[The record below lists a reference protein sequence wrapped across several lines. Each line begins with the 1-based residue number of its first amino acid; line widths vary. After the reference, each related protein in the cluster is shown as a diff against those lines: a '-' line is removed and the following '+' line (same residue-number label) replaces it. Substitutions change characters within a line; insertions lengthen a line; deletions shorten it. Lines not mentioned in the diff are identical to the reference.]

1 MIKSRQFEF
10 LDMEEI
16 FIQFLWRHQHPL
28 VRELRTATGHPIKV
42 HFPGTWNNGSGPDF
56 LNAKVEWNGMKWS
69 GHIEFHMKAKDWLS
83 HGHHLDAQYNQVVLH
98 IVLEGA
104 PIRNAGIE
112 TVFLPKSEIEMLYKQ
127 WSSWRNVVRDL
138 PCAPYYNEI
147 REVVWFNWMTR
158 MGVERLEQR
167 CSEYHLM
174 TTDGEFKWSSILFQ
188 KWFRSFGKG
197 NWGDVL
203 EQTASELNAVEFLHL
218 EFDSQK
224 AILFEIFDYS
234 NLLSKELRHWAKRYV
249 LLRKMTY
256 QPDLKIKRKFGRGFN
271 HDLLRFL
278 TSLKYFWRVLNNIRD
293 CATFQLEKEVPAFV
307 YINAIAP
314 IQFFIGWKADNEEQM
329 NAAIELLE
337 KLPQEENA
345 RVKLFEK
352 NGQFIKN
359 AFQSQAAIHLF
370 SVYCSRNQC
379 LNCSIGAEI
388 LLKNESFRINQR
400 CS

>member
-1 MIKSRQFEF
+1 
-10 LDMEEI
+10 MEEI

-28 VRELRTATGHPIKV
+28 VKELRTTAGHPIQV
-42 HFPGTWNNGSGPDF
+42 HFPGTWNTGPGPDF
-56 LNAKVEWNGMKWS
+56 LNAKVEWNGMKWA
-69 GHIEFHMKAKDWLS
+69 GHIEFHMKAKDWYS

-98 IVLEGA
+98 IVLEGT

-127 WSSWRNVVRDL
+127 WSNWRSEVRDL
-138 PCAPYYNEI
+138 PCAPYHNQI
-147 REVVWFNWMTR
+147 REVLWFNWMTR

-167 CSEYHLM
+167 CSEYQIM
-174 TTDGEFKWSSILFQ
+174 TIDGEFKWSSILFQ

-224 AILFEIFDYS
+224 AILFEVFGYS
-234 NLLSKELRHWAKRYV
+234 NLLSKEMRHWARRYV
-249 LLRKMTY
+249 LLRKMTS
-256 QPDLKIKRKFGRGFN
+256 QSHLKMKRKFGRAFN

-278 TSLKYFWRVLNNIRD
+278 ISLKHFWNVLNNIRD
-293 CATFQLEKEVPAFV
+293 FPALKLEKEVPAFV

>member
-1 MIKSRQFEF
+1 
-10 LDMEEI
+10 MEEI
-16 FIQFLWRHQHPL
+16 FIQFLWRHQHP
-28 VRELRTATGHPIKV
+28 VVKELHTASGDPIQV
-42 HFPGTWNNGSGPDF
+42 HFPGTWNNGPGPDF
-56 LNAKVEWNGMKWS
+56 LNAKVEWKGMKWS
-69 GHIEFHMKAKDWLS
+69 GHIEFHMKAKDWFR

-104 PIRNAGIE
+104 PIRNAGVE

-127 WSSWRNVVRDL
+127 WSNWRSEARDL
-138 PCAPYYNEI
+138 PCAPYHNQI
-147 REVVWFNWMTR
+147 REVLWFNWMTR

-167 CSEYHLM
+167 CSEYQIM
-174 TTDGEFKWSSILFQ
+174 TIDGEFKWSSILFQ

-224 AILFEIFDYS
+224 AILFEVFGYS
-234 NLLSKELRHWAKRYV
+234 NLLSKEMRHWARRYV
-249 LLRKMTY
+249 LLRKMTS
-256 QPDLKIKRKFGRGFN
+256 QSNLKMKRKFGRAFN
-271 HDLLRFL
+271 DDLVRFL
-278 TSLKYFWRVLNNIRD
+278 ISLQHFWNILNNIRD
-293 CATFQLEKEVPAFV
+293 FTAFKLEKEVPTFV

-314 IQFFIGWKADNEEQM
+314 IQFFIGWKAGNEEQM